1 MWFKKTKFGGVF
13 EFNNNCLVQFYESFK
28 NIKLLVP
35 IFWGKKKSH
44 NQGTIGG
51 GGGIPFSKSP
61 PPPHDTWRVPNGY
74 HRKTTQKN
82 VS

>member
-61 PPPHDTWRVPNGY
+61 PPPLMILGGY
-74 HRKTTQKN
+74 PMGIIERQHKKM
-82 VS
+82 